1 MFEGKTGISLL
12 SVAELEQ
19 GTLPEAQILFLPE
32 YYQIDEDM
40 VPADLSAMLVGV
52 AEVCAPE
59 LDRLPDGVFYYNFW
73 PAPNAKLSVLEVV
86 AQPNVLALLQDVLGR
101 LDIGVVAAPATPGM
115 IAPRVVAMIIN
126 EAHLLLQEGAASA
139 ADIDLSMKLGTGY
152 PLGPF
157 EWEAL
162 VGVERVRALLGAMA
176 EREPE
181 VIVPY
186 WTVGSN

>member
-1 MFEGKTGISLL
+1 ML
-12 SVAELEQ
+12 
-19 GTLPEAQILFLPE
+19 LPE
-32 YYQIDEDM
+32 YYQVDEAM

-52 AEVCAPE
+52 AEVCRPD
-59 LDRLPDGVFYYNFW
+59 LDRLPDGVFYYNHW
-73 PAPNAKLSVLEVV
+73 PAPQAKMPVLEVV
-86 AQPNVLALLQDVLGR
+86 ANPNVAALLQDVLGR
-101 LDIGVVAAPATPGM
+101 LEVQVVAAPATPGM
-115 IAPRVVAMIIN
+115 IAPRVVAMIVN

-162 VGVERVRALLGAMA
+162 VGPERVRALLGAMA

-186 WTVGSN
+186 WSVGSN